1 MMAGQ
6 NIVCFANDWDVDP
19 TEHAPGHEYPGP
31 LEPRALGAPMNLKS
45 CDAKYLRLKQS
56 IVPNL
61 TFNQT
66 LFENILRSHVS
77 QKTIWLEA
85 GGGHKL
91 LPSCRGD
98 PEREL
103 VQGAEF
109 VCGCDGDEKAI
120 REYRS
125 LKHRVP

>member
-1 MMAGQ
+1 MGTS
-6 NIVCFANDWDVDP
+6 NFGVLDEGI
-19 TEHAPGHEYPGP
+19 PG
-31 LEPRALGAPMNLKS
+31 AVMNTAS
-45 CDAKYLRLKQS
+45 RDAQYLRLKKS

-61 TFNQT
+61 IFNQT
-66 LFENILRSHVS
+66 LFENTLRSHVS

-85 GGGHKL
+85 GCGHKL

-109 VCGCDGDEKAI
+109 VCGCDGDGK
-120 REYRS
+120 S
-125 LKHRVP
+125 D